1 MKIRK
6 AFLKTLTKALF
17 LVLIFCI
24 PTSLAAEPNQDLVA
38 LFNDWRAF
46 EQPEI
51 AGGAP
56 DYTAAAMAKKHQ
68 ELKTYQARLSALDTT
83 GWPVEW
89 QVDYQLIRAEMNGM
103 DFNIRVLQS
112 WVRDPAFYTT
122 IWTAQSDTPAHEGP
136 THHGLVEL
144 WTYSFPLSDA
154 AEAQLAKELAVI
166 PPLLEQ
172 ARGNLTGNARDL
184 WISGIENIKGQAAA
198 LRALKKE
205 TPRASKKL
213 KRAITQAIE
222 ATAGFV
228 IWLEAQAASKTGPS
242 GIGKENYTWHLQNVH
257 LIPMTWEDEVQ
268 LLKRELS
275 RAHAALK
282 LEEQRNR
289 DLPPLPEIS
298 SAEEFEVR
306 ANTAV
311 TKYMAFLETNHILPI
326 KDYMEPAMRAQMGR
340 YVEPE
345 ARNFFVK
352 GLHLDPL
359 PLYTHWYHWWDL
371 ARMAEDPHPNP
382 IRRGP
387 LLYNIFDSRS
397 EGLSTAM
404 EEMMMH
410 AGLYEDNPRA
420 REIVLIMVAQ
430 RAARGLGSLYAHANE
445 FTMKE
450 ARDFHV
456 KWTPR
461 GWMNPELD
469 LLGFEQQLYLRQPG
483 YGTSYITG
491 KYLIDELIKDV
502 STARGDDFSLYSFF
516 EEMDGLG
523 VIPVSLIRLEMT
535 GQEEE
540 IKAMTGE

>member
-1 MKIRK
+1 MAYRKTILKAVFKIY
-6 AFLKTLTKALF
+6 F
-17 LVLIFCI
+17 LVFIFGL
-24 PTSLAAEPNQDLVA
+24 PGFAGAEPNDDLVG
-38 LFNDWRAF
+38 FFHDWRAF
-46 EQPEI
+46 EQAEI
-51 AGGAP
+51 LNGAP
-56 DYTAAAMAKKHQ
+56 DYTAETMARKQ
-68 ELKTYQARLSALDTT
+68 VGLRTYQARLAAFDTAD
-83 GWPVEW
+83 WPIEW
-89 QVDYQLIRAEMNGM
+89 QVDYNLIRAEMNGM

-112 WVRDPAFYTT
+112 WTRDPAFYTT
-122 IWTAQSDTPAHEGP
+122 VWSYQSDTPAHEGP

-144 WTYSFPLSDA
+144 WTYSFPLNREAEEKLA
-154 AEAQLAKELAVI
+154 AELAVI
-166 PPLLEQ
+166 PPLLDQ
-172 ARGNLTGNARDL
+172 ARSNLTGNARDL
-184 WISGIENIKGQAAA
+184 WISGIQNLKDQSAALKGLQEQTKKAKRKLRSAIAAA
-198 LRALKKE
+198 L
-205 TPRASKKL
+205 
-213 KRAITQAIE
+213 I
-222 ATAGFV
+222 ATDNFV
-228 IWLEAQAASKTGPS
+228 AWLEAEAPSKTGPS
-242 GIGKENYTWHLQNVH
+242 GVGKENYTWYLQNVH
-257 LIPMTWEDEVQ
+257 LVPMTWEDEVQ
-268 LLKRELS
+268 LLKRELA

-298 SAEEFEVR
+298 SQEEFEVR
-306 ANTAV
+306 ANAAV
-311 TKYMAFLETNHILPI
+311 TKYMTFLADNNVLPI
-326 KDYMEPAMRAQMGR
+326 KDYMDPAMRAQMGR

-345 ARNFFVK
+345 ERNFFVK

-404 EEMMMH
+404 EELMMN
-410 AGLYEDNPRA
+410 AGLYDDNPRA
-420 REIVLIMVAQ
+420 REIVLIMIAQ

-502 STARGDDFSLYSFF
+502 STERGDDFSFYSFF

-523 VIPVSLIRLEMT
+523 VIPVSQIRLEMMD
-535 GQEEE
+535 E
-540 IKAMTGE
+540 

>member
-1 MKIRK
+1 M
-6 AFLKTLTKALF
+6 
-17 LVLIFCI
+17 
-24 PTSLAAEPNQDLVA
+24 
-38 LFNDWRAF
+38 
-46 EQPEI
+46 
-51 AGGAP
+51 
-56 DYTAAAMAKKHQ
+56 
-68 ELKTYQARLSALDTT
+68 
-83 GWPVEW
+83 
-89 QVDYQLIRAEMNGM
+89 
-103 DFNIRVLQS
+103 
-112 WVRDPAFYTT
+112 
-122 IWTAQSDTPAHEGP
+122 
-136 THHGLVEL
+136 
-144 WTYSFPLSDA
+144 
-154 AEAQLAKELAVI
+154 
-166 PPLLEQ
+166 
-172 ARGNLTGNARDL
+172 
-184 WISGIENIKGQAAA
+184 
-198 LRALKKE
+198 
-205 TPRASKKL
+205 

-228 IWLEAQAASKTGPS
+228 IWLEAEASLKTGPS

-289 DLPPLPEIS
+289 NLPPLSEIS
-298 SAEEFEVR
+298 SPEEFEVR
-306 ANTAV
+306 ANAAV
-311 TKYMAFLETNHILPI
+311 TKYMAFLETGHILPI
-326 KDYMEPAMRAQMGR
+326 KNYMDPAMRAQMGQ

-371 ARMAEDPHPNP
+371 ARMAEDPHPDP

-387 LLYNIFDSRS
+387 LLYNIWDSRS
-397 EGLSTAM
+397 EGLATAM

-410 AGLYEDNPRA
+410 AGLYDDNPRA
-420 REIVLIMVAQ
+420 REVVLIMVAQ
-430 RAARGLGSLYAHANE
+430 RAARGLGSLYAQANE

-491 KYLIDELIKDV
+491 KYLIDELIKEV
-502 STARGDDFSLYSFF
+502 STQRGEDFSLYSFF

-523 VIPVSLIRLEMT
+523 VIPVSLIRWQM
-535 GQEEE
+535 
-540 IKAMTGE
+540 IGENDFIQTLDGDQ